1 MAELKADK
9 ERLESVHREKLHA
22 DKLKSRASDLRA
34 TISAKEIEH
43 ETLRIEVETMAKEN
57 KNFYEKATKFQET
70 YVKAEAAQDRQR
82 HLEDDYK
89 STVASGTIKI
99 LDGK

>member
-34 TISAKEIEH
+34 TIAAKELEH
-43 ETLRIEVETMAKEN
+43 ETLGIEVGTMAREN
-57 KNFYEKATKFQET
+57 KDFYEKATKFRET
-70 YVKAEAAQDRQR
+70 YVKAENAQDRQK

-89 STVASGTIKI
+89 STIAGGTIKI